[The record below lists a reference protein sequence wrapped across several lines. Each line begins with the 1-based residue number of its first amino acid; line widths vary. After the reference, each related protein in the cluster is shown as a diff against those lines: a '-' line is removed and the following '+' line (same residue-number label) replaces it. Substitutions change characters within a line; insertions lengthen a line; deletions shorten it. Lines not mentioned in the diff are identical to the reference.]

1 MSIDPQLSTGLGGLD
16 RLLTGLIPGDNI
28 VWQVGEVSQ
37 YATFAQSFCAGNG
50 GGEVHYFR
58 FSKHPPLLT
67 ATAGLRIHQL
77 DPGAGFER
85 FIADVHAIVQA
96 AGSDACHVFD
106 CLSELAADWYSDTM
120 LGNFFRLTCPFV
132 YDMGSL
138 AYFAILRNT
147 HSFRAL
153 EPIMATAQIVL
164 DAYWHQDSYYVH
176 PLKVYQRHSTTMHL
190 LHLQEGEQFLPV
202 TQSPIVAEVLNTS
215 ADSWLTPVE
224 DRIDIWQRT
233 FLQAEE
239 LFQAHR
245 QGACSDERADA
256 VFEHLLRMTVAR
268 DGRILALARQY
279 MTYEDVVGI
288 GKRLLGS
295 GLIGGKSVGML
306 LARAILKQASS
317 EWEQRLE
324 THDSFYVGSDVFYTF
339 LVENNI
345 WWVRQKQRN
354 AATFLED
361 AELARE
367 RILSGHFP
375 DHIQAQF
382 GRVLDYF
389 GQSPFIVRSSS
400 LLEDNF
406 GNAFSGKYESAFCV
420 NQGERERR
428 LADFMAAVRLIYA
441 STMSEPALRYRAQRG
456 LLAHDEQM
464 ALLVQRVSGSIN
476 GKLFYPHIAGV
487 GLSYNPYVWNE
498 AIDPQAGL
506 LRLVF
511 GLGTRAVDRADDDY
525 TRIVALNV
533 PDKRP
538 EANLDEVRRYAQR
551 KADVLDLEANEL
563 LTYSFEEV
571 TGESPDLSLDLF
583 SSRDPALERRARER
597 GLKPSFSRVLTFG
610 RLFKDTAFTTDMRR
624 MLSTLQAAYQYPVD
638 LEFTANFLN
647 DGEYKIDVVQCRP
660 LQVKEGE
667 SLSRPP
673 ADITREDLVLEAHGA
688 VIGQSRRCALDRL
701 IYVVPET
708 YGQLTLQ
715 ERYAVARVIGE
726 LTHLEEPEPPAT
738 LALLG
743 PGRWG
748 TSTPSLGIP
757 VSFGEID
764 TVSILCEIVEMRDDL
779 IPDVSLG
786 THFFN
791 DLIEADMLY
800 MAFFPRREDSHLDRN
815 FLENEPNRLPL
826 LLPKAAAWEHV
837 IRVIDAANLADRG
850 TLKVHADALEQC
862 VLCYR
867 DHNSASPP
875 GGSVG

>member
-28 VWQVGEVSQ
+28 VWQVGEVSH
-37 YATFAQSFCAGNG
+37 YATFAQSFWAGNSS
-50 GGEVHYFR
+50 GEVHYFR

-67 ATAGLRIHQL
+67 AAAGLRIHQL
-77 DPGAGFER
+77 DPEAGFER

-106 CLSELAADWYSDTM
+106 CLSGLAADWYSDTM

-153 EPIMATAQIVL
+153 EPIMVTAQIVL
-164 DAYWHQDSYYVH
+164 DAYLYQDSHYIH
-176 PLKVYQRHSTTMHL
+176 PLKVYQRHSPTMHL

-202 TQSPIVAEVLNTS
+202 TQSAIVSEVLNTS
-215 ADSWLTPVE
+215 DDSWLTPIE

-245 QGACSDERADA
+245 QGACSDKRADA
-256 VFEHLLRMTVAR
+256 VFERLLRMTVAR
-268 DGRILALARQY
+268 DGRMLELARQY
-279 MTYEDVVGI
+279 MTYEDVIGI

-306 LARAILKQASS
+306 LARAILRQASV

-354 AATFLED
+354 SATFLED
-361 AELARE
+361 AELVRE
-367 RILSGHFP
+367 RILTGHFP

-420 NQGERERR
+420 NQGERKQR

-476 GKLFYPHIAGV
+476 GKFFYPHIAGV

-533 PDKRP
+533 PEKRP

-563 LTYSFEEV
+563 LTFTFEQV
-571 TGESPDLSLDLF
+571 VGESPDLSLDLF
-583 SSRDPALERRARER
+583 SSRDSALERRARER

-624 MLSTLQAAYQYPVD
+624 MLSTLQTAYQYPVD
-638 LEFTANFLN
+638 LEFTANFLGA
-647 DGEYKIDVVQCRP
+647 GEYKIDVVQCRP
-660 LQVKEGE
+660 LQVREGE
-667 SLSRPP
+667 PLSLPP
-673 ADITREDLVLEAHGA
+673 ADIAREDLVLEAHGA
-688 VIGQSRRCALDRL
+688 VIGQSRRSALDRL

-715 ERYAVARVIGE
+715 DRYAVARLIGE
-726 LTHLEEPEPPAT
+726 LTHLEEPDPPAT

-800 MAFFPRREDSHLDRN
+800 LAFFPGREDSYLDRN
-815 FLENEPNRLPL
+815 FFENEPNRLSL

-837 IRVIDAANLADRG
+837 IRVIDAADLADRG
-850 TLKVHADALEQC
+850 MLKVHADALEQC

-867 DHNSASPP
+867 DHNSASA
-875 GGSVG
+875 